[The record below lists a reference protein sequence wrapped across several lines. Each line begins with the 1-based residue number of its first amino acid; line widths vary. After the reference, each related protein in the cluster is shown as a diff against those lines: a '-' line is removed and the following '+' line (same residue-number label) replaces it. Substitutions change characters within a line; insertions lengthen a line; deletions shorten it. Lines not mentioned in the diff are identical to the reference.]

1 MGFGGSIKAQQKIT
15 EMLRASVILP
25 AYNNISTIERL
36 LNSLRN
42 QSMSLDEFEIIA
54 VDGGST
60 DGTRE
65 YLESINFEG
74 SFKLI
79 KQEKNLGIGSAR
91 NRGINAA
98 KSKILLFIDCDME
111 VEKEWVETHTV
122 PIEDDRWDGAVG
134 NVRHGAKVRTKFI
147 QYLDRPRRGAK
158 GYKKKQQLDHSHFQ
172 YWNTSI
178 RKELLTQVGGFD
190 EKIEFWGG
198 EELELMVRV
207 ENRGKVNLQYN
218 ADAKAIH
225 HQDRNLEK
233 TCDLLENFGAKVVP
247 YLVEKHPFLADEFR
261 TRYLENLPS
270 RKALMI
276 SLFNPIFFRMV
287 RTVYKFMPGV
297 LAFPAIKY
305 ILGYSVFRGYIS
317 YLKQSVK

>member
-1 MGFGGSIKAQQKIT
+1 
-15 EMLRASVILP
+15 
-25 AYNNISTIERL
+25 
-36 LNSLRN
+36 
-42 QSMSLDEFEIIA
+42 MSSSEFEIIA
-54 VDGGST
+54 VDGGSA

-65 YLESINFEG
+65 YLESLNFDG

-79 KQEKNLGIGSAR
+79 KQKKNLGIGSAR
-91 NRGINAA
+91 NCGINAA

-111 VEKEWVETHTV
+111 VEKEWAENHTL
-122 PIEDDRWDGAVG
+122 PIEEGRWDGAVG
-134 NVRHGAKVRTKFI
+134 NVRHETKERTKFI

-158 GYKKKQQLDHSHFQ
+158 GYTKGKQLDHSHFQ
-172 YWNTSI
+172 YWNSSI

-190 EKIEFWGG
+190 EKIELWGG

-207 ENRGKVNLQYN
+207 ENQGKVNLGYN
-218 ADAKAIH
+218 PDARAIH
-225 HQDRNLEK
+225 HQDRTLEK

-247 YLVEKHPFLADEFR
+247 YLIKKHPFLANEFK
-261 TRYLENLPS
+261 THYLDNPVS

-276 SLFNPIFFRMV
+276 SLFNPIFFQMIK
-287 RTVYKFMPGV
+287 TIYKFMPGTF
-297 LAFPAIKY
+297 AFPAIKY